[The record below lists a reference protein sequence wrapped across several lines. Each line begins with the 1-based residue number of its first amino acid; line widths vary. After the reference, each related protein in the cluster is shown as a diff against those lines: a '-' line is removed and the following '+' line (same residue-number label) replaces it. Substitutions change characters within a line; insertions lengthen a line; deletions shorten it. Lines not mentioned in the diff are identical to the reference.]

1 MKTIT
6 ITATAESLAQAEQ
19 LLALGVDRLYIGERA
34 YGLRLPQT
42 LTLSEIRKIA
52 ELAHSQGKEVTIAVN
67 ALMHQAM
74 MDALPDYLDF
84 LEEIKADYITV
95 GDAGVFYICKRDKR
109 PFKTI
114 YDASTMVTSSR
125 QINFW
130 GKQAGASEAVLAREI
145 PSAELFV
152 MAEKLEIPGEILVY
166 GASII
171 HHSKRP
177 LLQNYY
183 NFIKTDEGQISKE
196 RDLFLAEPGDPES
209 HHSVY
214 EDNHGTH
221 IFANNDLNMMTKL
234 EELVGH
240 GFDHW
245 KLDGVYC
252 PGQNFV
258 DIVACFTEARD
269 LLYSGVFTEAEAQRL
284 SSRVQELHPV
294 NRGLDTGFYDYAPD
308 RVK

>member
-1 MKTIT
+1 M
-6 ITATAESLAQAEQ
+6 
-19 LLALGVDRLYIGERA
+19 
-34 YGLRLPQT
+34 PQT
-42 LTLSEIRKIA
+42 LSYDEINRIA
-52 ELAHSQGKEVTIAVN
+52 QLVHAAGKELTVAVN
-67 ALMHQAM
+67 ALMHQSM
-74 MDALPDYLDF
+74 MDSIKPFLDF
-84 LEEIKADYITV
+84 LKEIQADYITV
-95 GDAGVFYICKRDKR
+95 GDAGVFYVLKRDGY

-152 MAEKLEIPGEILVY
+152 MAENLQIPAEVLVY

-183 NFIKTDEGQISKE
+183 NFIKTEDSVTKD
-196 RDLFLAEPGDPES
+196 RDLFLAEPGDPNS
-209 HHSVY
+209 HYSVY
-214 EDNHGTH
+214 EDKHGTH
-221 IFANNDLNMMTKL
+221 IFSNNDLNMMTKL
-234 EELVGH
+234 SELVEH

-252 PGQNFV
+252 PGENFV
-258 DIVACFTEARD
+258 KITEYFIKARD
-269 LLYSGVFTEAEAQRL
+269 LIQKGTLTQDQAYLFDEEIRK
-284 SSRVQELHPV
+284 LHPA
-294 NRGLDTGFYDYAPD
+294 NRGLDTGFYDYEPD

>member
-1 MKTIT
+1 MEKII
-6 ITATAESLAQAEQ
+6 ITATAESFEQAQQ
-19 LLALGVDRLYIGERA
+19 LLELGVDRLYIGEMA
-34 YGLRLPQT
+34 FGLRLPKN
-42 LTLSEIRKIA
+42 LSFSEMRKIA
-52 ELAHSQGKEVTIAVN
+52 TIAHEKGKEVTVAVN

-74 MDALPDYLDF
+74 MDELPTYLDF
-84 LEEIKADYITV
+84 LEEIGADYITV
-95 GDAGVFYICKRDKR
+95 GDAGVFYICKRDQR

-130 GKQAGASEAVLAREI
+130 GKTAGASEAVLAREI

-152 MAEKLEIPGEILVY
+152 LGEKLEIPGEVLVY

-183 NFIKTDEGQISKE
+183 NFIKTDETISKD
-196 RDLFLAEPGDPES
+196 RDLFLAEPGDKDS
-209 HHSVY
+209 HYSVY

-234 EELVGH
+234 LELHTH
-240 GFDHW
+240 GFNHW

-258 DIVACFTEARD
+258 NIVEYFVKARD
-269 LLYSGVFTEAEAQRL
+269 LIEAGEFTQDQAFVFDEAIRKF
-284 SSRVQELHPV
+284 HPA
-294 NRGLDTGFYDYAPD
+294 NRGLGTGFYDYEPD

>member
-1 MKTIT
+1 MKKIV
-6 ITATAESLAQAEQ
+6 ITATTESVEQAESLINM
-19 LLALGVDRLYIGERA
+19 GVDRLYIGERA
-34 YGLRLPQT
+34 YGLRLPKP
-42 LTLSEIRKIA
+42 LNFAEMRKIA
-52 ELAHSQGKEVTIAVN
+52 RLSHDNGKAITVAVN
-67 ALMHQAM
+67 ALMHQPM

-84 LEEIKADYITV
+84 LEEIEADYITV
-95 GDAGVFYICKRDKR
+95 GDAGVFYICKRDNR

-130 GKQAGASEAVLAREI
+130 GKTAGASEAVLAREI
-145 PSAELFV
+145 PSAELFA
-152 MAEKLEIPGEILVY
+152 MSEKLVIPAEVLVY

-183 NFIKTDEGQISKE
+183 NFIKTEERIEKD
-196 RDLFLAEPGDPES
+196 RDLFLAEPGDENS
-209 HHSVY
+209 HYSVY

-221 IFANNDLNMMTKL
+221 IFANNDLDMMTKL
-234 EELVGH
+234 PELVEH
-240 GFDHW
+240 GYTHW

-258 DIVACFTEARD
+258 EIVGLFCKARD
-269 LLYSGVFTEAEAQRL
+269 LLEKGEWTQDIAYLYDEEVHR
-284 SSRVQELHPV
+284 LHPE
-294 NRGLDTGFYDYAPD
+294 NRGLDTGFYDYEPD

>member
-1 MKTIT
+1 MENII
-6 ITATAESLAQAEQ
+6 ITATAESLEQAQA
-19 LLALGVDRLYIGERA
+19 LLELGVDRIYIGEMA
-34 YGLRLPQT
+34 YGLRLPKN
-42 LTLSEIRKIA
+42 LSLAEMRKIA
-52 ELAHSQGKEVTIAVN
+52 QLVHEKGKEVTVAVN

-74 MDALPDYLDF
+74 MDALPEYLDF
-84 LEEIKADYITV
+84 LEEIGADYITV
-95 GDAGVFYICKRDKR
+95 GDAGVFYICKRDNR

-130 GKQAGASEAVLAREI
+130 GKTAGASEAVLAREI

-152 MAEKLEIPGEILVY
+152 MGEKLEIPGEVLVY

-177 LLQNYY
+177 LLHNYY
-183 NFIKTDEGQISKE
+183 NFIKTNERVTKD
-196 RDLFLAEPGDPES
+196 RDLFLSEPSDKDS
-209 HHSVY
+209 HYSVY

-221 IFANNDLNMMTKL
+221 IFANNDLDMMTKL
-234 EELVGH
+234 LELNQH
-240 GFDHW
+240 GFNHW

-252 PGQNFV
+252 PGDNFV
-258 DIVACFTEARD
+258 KIAEYFVKARD
-269 LLYSGVFTEAEAQRL
+269 LIKAGEFSQDQAYVFDEAIRK
-284 SSRVQELHPV
+284 LHPE
-294 NRGLDTGFYDYAPD
+294 NRGLSTGFYDYEPD